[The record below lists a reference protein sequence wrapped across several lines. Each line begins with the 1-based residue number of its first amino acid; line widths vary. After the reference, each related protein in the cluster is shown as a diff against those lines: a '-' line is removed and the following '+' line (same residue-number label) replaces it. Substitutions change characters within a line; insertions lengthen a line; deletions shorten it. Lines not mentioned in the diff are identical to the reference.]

1 MNAFCT
7 GLTRSL
13 SFGPSRANW
22 ILAKIFATRGI
33 VAKAASIHPLWEQHQ
48 QRLIEL
54 AEFTPTQL
62 VQLPKDIDEILSHR
76 APAGA
81 DELSCEAIR
90 HGGFSGREDLIST
103 EGRVQVIKVGRLNQV
118 CQAQRVLVLNI
129 RAQQS
134 IQVLECD
141 LSHV

>member
-1 MNAFCT
+1 MNTFYT

-54 AEFTPTQL
+54 PKFTPMNTSYSYWKTLMKSCLTVHQL
-62 VQLPKDIDEILSHR
+62 
-76 APAGA
+76 
-81 DELSCEAIR
+81 
-90 HGGFSGREDLIST
+90 
-103 EGRVQVIKVGRLNQV
+103 
-118 CQAQRVLVLNI
+118 AQMN
-129 RAQQS
+129 
-134 IQVLECD
+134 
-141 LSHV
+141 